1 MHITVSREQE
11 NQTEA
16 LVEGEGHVREA
27 EQVDILCKRIRDIG
41 IGAKMWMC
49 PMPGWEVQ
57 VLRLVGFGVIVPLRI
72 TERQGVVTLG
82 SYSNQDGIFLR

>member
-1 MHITVSREQE
+1 MAFTLGPQGWAGGCLLVNFVLVHITVSREQE

-27 EQVDILCKRIRDIG
+27 EQVDILWKRIRDIG

-49 PMPGWEVQ
+49 PMPG
-57 VLRLVGFGVIVPLRI
+57 
-72 TERQGVVTLG
+72 
-82 SYSNQDGIFLR
+82 